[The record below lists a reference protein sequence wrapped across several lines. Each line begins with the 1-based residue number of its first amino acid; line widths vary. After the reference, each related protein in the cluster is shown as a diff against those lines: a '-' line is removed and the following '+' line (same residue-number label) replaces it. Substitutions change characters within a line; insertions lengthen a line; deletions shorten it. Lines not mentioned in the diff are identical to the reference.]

1 MGSGGD
7 IPEVP
12 ARPDEQDRPRVG
24 VDEWVANVDERREE
38 RAGIAGF
45 ARRIDDFVPPWARL
59 AAFGLVAASLPLWM
73 DRGDLFA
80 YGIFTL
86 IYVLLGLGL
95 NVVVGY
101 AGLLDLGYVAFFGF
115 GAYFYALLSS
125 EHYGIHW
132 PSAISFPVV
141 VVSTAVLGLVL
152 GIPSRRLLGDY
163 LAIVTLFFGQAFV
176 VFVNAANPT
185 VRGQGLTGGPNGI
198 ADIDANDL
206 FGYELTTRRQQYWF
220 ILAAVLVVLVGLHF
234 LSESRTG
241 RAWRALR
248 EDPLA
253 AEAMSIP
260 VNRLKLMAFAFGAA
274 IAGLT
279 GCMFAAVLTAVTSGN
294 FALPILITI
303 YADGHPRRHRQPDRG
318 RHRRDRDQRLLP
330 VPRAGEPA
338 GQRADPLLRR
348 DRAPPRCWASGRCG
362 GGGGSGRHARLRARR
377 AHGRRGHLPVVD
389 GAAQSSRAAGFGDVV
404 ADWVIIPA
412 GNERF
417 ANAAYI
423 ALIVG
428 DPRADQD
435 RRLVAHRAPGP
446 DRLPRDDRLGD
457 ELRRATGRRPLD
469 PLRRAAR
476 LPDDQAAA
484 GPARDPAR
492 GDRLMAE
499 KAPLFELREVTKSF
513 GGLVVADEL
522 SLHVDEGE
530 IVSLIGPN
538 GAGKTTVFNLVT
550 GIYRPDSGEIR
561 FERRDIVGLAPHKIT
576 QLGIARTFQTL
587 RLFLNMTVK
596 ENVMAAA
603 YGHTQ
608 STVVEAMFR
617 LPRARR
623 EEREIARWPRRSSRS
638 SARGSRATARTS
650 WRTASRTQTGGDWR
664 SRARWRRIRGCC
676 CSTSRRPGM
685 NPAETHEMTDL
696 IGRLRTEGGY
706 TILVIEHDMHVVE
719 GISDRVVALD
729 HGMKIAEGSFE
740 RSRRTIA

>member
-1 MGSGGD
+1 MGTGGD

-12 ARPDEQDRPRVG
+12 ARPDEGDRPRVG
-24 VDEWVANVDERREE
+24 VDEWVANVEDRREE
-38 RAGIAGF
+38 RAGIAGL

-59 AAFGLVAASLPLWM
+59 AAFGAVAASLPLWM

-125 EHYGIHW
+125 EQYGIHW

-185 VRGQGLTGGPNGI
+185 VHGKGLTGGPNGI

-220 ILAAVLVVLVGLHF
+220 ILGVVLLVLIGLHF

-253 AEAMSIP
+253 AEAMSMP
-260 VNRLKLMAFAFGAA
+260 VNRLKLMAFAFGAG

-303 YADGHPRRHRQPDRG
+303 YAAVILGGIGSLTGVVIGAIVINVSFQFLAPENPQDNARILFYAVIVLLLVLGLRPWWLLAAVLGGTLAFGVVAHTIAEAISPSWTAGAVVEGG
-318 RHRRDRDQRLLP
+318 R
-330 VPRAGEPA
+330 
-338 GQRADPLLRR
+338 
-348 DRAPPRCWASGRCG
+348 
-362 GGGGSGRHARLRARR
+362 
-377 AHGRRGHLPVVD
+377 
-389 GAAQSSRAAGFGDVV
+389 FGDVI

-412 GNERF
+412 GHEHF

-423 ALIVG
+423 ALIVAILALTRVRG
-428 DPRADQD
+428 WWRTGLLVPTIYLSTIVWETSFVEQPAVARWILFGALLVFLMTVRPQGLLGTPR
-435 RRLVAHRAPGP
+435 V
-446 DRLPRDDRLGD
+446 
-457 ELRRATGRRPLD
+457 
-469 PLRRAAR
+469 
-476 LPDDQAAA
+476 
-484 GPARDPAR
+484 
-492 GDRLMAE
+492 
-499 KAPLFELREVTKSF
+499 
-513 GGLVVADEL
+513 
-522 SLHVDEGE
+522 E
-530 IVSLIGPN
+530 IV
-538 GAGKTTVFNLVT
+538 
-550 GIYRPDSGEIR
+550 
-561 FERRDIVGLAPHKIT
+561 
-576 QLGIARTFQTL
+576 
-587 RLFLNMTVK
+587 
-596 ENVMAAA
+596 
-603 YGHTQ
+603 
-608 STVVEAMFR
+608 
-617 LPRARR
+617 
-623 EEREIARWPRRSSRS
+623 
-638 SARGSRATARTS
+638 
-650 WRTASRTQTGGDWR
+650 
-664 SRARWRRIRGCC
+664 
-676 CSTSRRPGM
+676 
-685 NPAETHEMTDL
+685 
-696 IGRLRTEGGY
+696 
-706 TILVIEHDMHVVE
+706 
-719 GISDRVVALD
+719 
-729 HGMKIAEGSFE
+729 
-740 RSRRTIA
+740 